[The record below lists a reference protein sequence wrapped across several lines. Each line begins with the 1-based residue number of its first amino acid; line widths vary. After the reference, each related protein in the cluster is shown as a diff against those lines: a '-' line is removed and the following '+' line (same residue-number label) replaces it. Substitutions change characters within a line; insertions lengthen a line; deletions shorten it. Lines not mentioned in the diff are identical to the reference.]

1 MEDQNAPATRQD
13 LGAATQRL
21 DEKIEQLRSEM
32 NHGYRDL
39 VERIN
44 DSETHVLQAFYSF
57 AESNEKRMLQTE
69 ANVVVFLS
77 RMATFESRLLAVE
90 KRLNMPPAA

>member
-32 NHGYRDL
+32 NHGNRDL
-39 VERIN
+39 QERI
-44 DSETHVLQAFYSF
+44 DAGVARMLTAFYAVAETHG
-57 AESNEKRMLQTE
+57 KRLMDVETTDSTL
-69 ANVVVFLS
+69 
-77 RMATFESRLLAVE
+77 RSRLSTVENRLLDIE
-90 KRLNMPPAA
+90 KRLNLPAA